1 MILYFSCLFL
11 LIVAVILVVNTI
23 CKKIVLPHWLFTVA
37 LWTIAIC
44 GVAIVL
50 LSVLRIA
57 SVGSAA
63 ANKETYDT
71 LILYRDVVE
80 SSKDELLRYDFYN
93 RVNEWNNDY
102 AAYSRIL
109 NNKWIGIIAS
119 PNAYNNCDIV
129 LFELRRS

>member
-1 MILYFSCLFL
+1 MILYLSCLFL
-11 LIVAVILVVNTI
+11 LIVAILLVVNTI
-23 CKKIVLPHWLFTVA
+23 CKKIVLPHWLFTAA
-37 LWTIAIC
+37 LWTITIC

-57 SVGSAA
+57 SAGSAA

-71 LILYRDVVE
+71 LTLYRDVVE

-93 RVNEWNNDY
+93 RVNEWNDDY
-102 AAYSRIL
+102 AAHSRIL